1 MRLFWRQAL
10 SLWFFASALIAIIA
24 VLYSKQQ
31 SNHIP
36 TMSAF
41 DEQMEKITKADGFVA
56 ALDQSGGST
65 PKALNAYG
73 YPENLYV
80 KGEESMFAAVHAMR
94 SRIMTSPS
102 FNGDRILA
110 AILFEDTMDRNVNDL
125 PTGQYLWQVKNIVP
139 ILKVDKGLEAEENGV
154 QLMKPIPGLDHLLKR
169 AKQAGIFGTK
179 MRSVI
184 NLANDKGVKAIVDQQ
199 FEIGKQIVAAG
210 LVPILE
216 PEVNIRSPEKAQAET
231 LLKQNLLQQLN
242 NLGEDEKVMLK
253 LSLPSVDNFYK
264 ECIEHINVVRV
275 VALSGGYTR
284 EEANEILAR
293 QNGMTA
299 SFSRALVEGLT
310 YPMSEEEFDTS
321 LNKSIQS
328 IFDASKN

>member
-1 MRLFWRQAL
+1 
-10 SLWFFASALIAIIA
+10 
-24 VLYSKQQ
+24 
-31 SNHIP
+31 
-36 TMSAF
+36 
-41 DEQMEKITKADGFVA
+41 
-56 ALDQSGGST
+56 
-65 PKALNAYG
+65 LNDYG

-80 KGEESMFAAVHAMR
+80 KGEESMFESVHTMR

-102 FNGDRILA
+102 FDGDRILA
-110 AILFEDTMDRNVNDL
+110 AILFENTMDRNVNDL

-139 ILKVDKGLEAEENGV
+139 ILKVDKGLDAEENGV
-154 QLMKPIPGLDHLLKR
+154 QLMKPIPGLNDLLRR

-199 FEIGKQIVAAG
+199 FEIGKQIIAAG

-231 LLKQNLLQQLN
+231 LLKQNLLEQLN
-242 NLGEDEKVMLK
+242 RLGDDERVMLK

-264 ECIEHINVVRV
+264 ECIEHPNVVRV

-293 QNGMTA
+293 QNGMIA
-299 SFSRALVEGLT
+299 SFSRALVEGLAH
-310 YPMSEEEFDTS
+310 PMSDEEFDS
-321 LNKSIQS
+321 CLDKSIQS